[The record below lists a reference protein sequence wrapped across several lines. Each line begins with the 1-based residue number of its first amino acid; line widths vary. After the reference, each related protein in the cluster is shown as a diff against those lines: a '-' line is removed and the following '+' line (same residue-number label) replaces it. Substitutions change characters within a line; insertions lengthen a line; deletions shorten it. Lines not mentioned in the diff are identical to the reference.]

1 LFELVPADVV
11 TCTEYWPP
19 RDGTGRLAVSEVDEF
34 TVTLVAVMVVPPET
48 STNCTL
54 NEALMKPVPV
64 TEIVVLDPLEIDTDV
79 GAMLHTVGTSTV

>member
-1 LFELVPADVV
+1 
-11 TCTEYWPP
+11 
-19 RDGTGRLAVSEVDEF
+19 
-34 TVTLVAVMVVPPET
+34 MVVPPET